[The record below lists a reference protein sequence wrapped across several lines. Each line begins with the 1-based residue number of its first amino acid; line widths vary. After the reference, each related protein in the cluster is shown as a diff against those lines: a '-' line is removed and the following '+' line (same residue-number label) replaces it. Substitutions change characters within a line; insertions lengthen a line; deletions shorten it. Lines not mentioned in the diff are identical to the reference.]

1 MTQENA
7 KHCTSQVTGSRK
19 RFFNLQLETCNRF
32 FGTAGKERTPM
43 EQTISFNLNNRFVSV
58 TTDGDRPLLWVLRT
72 DLELTGTK
80 YGCGKN
86 QCGACTVIINNEAVQ
101 SCRYPIKNV
110 AGKEVVTIEGL
121 ASNGSLHP
129 LQKAFI
135 QHSAVQCGFC
145 TPGMI
150 LQGYGLLLENVD
162 PTREEIIRRMDRHL
176 CRCGTYSR
184 VVDAIQTAA
193 VELKGGGA

>member
-1 MTQENA
+1 
-7 KHCTSQVTGSRK
+7 
-19 RFFNLQLETCNRF
+19 
-32 FGTAGKERTPM
+32 M
-43 EQTISFNLNNRFVSV
+43 EQTISFKLNHRSVSI

-72 DLELTGTK
+72 DLKLTGTK

-86 QCGACTVIINNEAVQ
+86 QCGVCTVLINNEAVH
-101 SCRYPIKNV
+101 SCRYPVRNV

-121 ASNGSLHP
+121 ARNGSLHP
-129 LQKAFI
+129 LQEAFI
-135 QHSAVQCGFC
+135 KHSAVQCGFC

-150 LQGYGLLLENVD
+150 LQGYSLLLKNGN
-162 PTREEIIRRMDRHL
+162 PNRTEIIAKMDRHL

-193 VELKGGGA
+193 AELRGGGAL